1 MITDDFYKSP
11 FYRLLTFVTSN
22 FKRIRNMRKLVK
34 LIMLVFVILFVVFPC
49 KAEGYGKY
57 YQGLPFDIPKAV
69 TPAIPELEVSLA
81 EYGGIGNGMTLNTQA
96 FAAAMADLSERG
108 GGHLIVP
115 EGIWLT
121 GPIVLKSNIDL
132 HVLKNAIVLFT
143 PDKTQ
148 YPLLSPDEGTS
159 GSRCQSPISAYHESN
174 FSITGEGV
182 FDGNGELW
190 RPVKRFKVSNAEWN
204 SFIKTGGTVK
214 QDGAIWYPETSSEK
228 LAKKRPRMVRFVR
241 CERVLLHGFTVCS
254 VSPEM
259 KEKCGVLTA

>member
-96 FAAAMADLSERG
+96 FAAAIADLSERG

-132 HVLKNAIVLFT
+132 HVLKMQLFYLHLIKRNILYYHRMRALLEAVANLLSVLIMKVIFQLPVKVYLMVTENSGVRSSVLRLAMQNGIVL
-143 PDKTQ
+143 
-148 YPLLSPDEGTS
+148 
-159 GSRCQSPISAYHESN
+159 
-174 FSITGEGV
+174 
-182 FDGNGELW
+182 
-190 RPVKRFKVSNAEWN
+190 
-204 SFIKTGGTVK
+204 
-214 QDGAIWYPETSSEK
+214 
-228 LAKKRPRMVRFVR
+228 
-241 CERVLLHGFTVCS
+241 
-254 VSPEM
+254 
-259 KEKCGVLTA
+259 

>member
-1 MITDDFYKSP
+1 
-11 FYRLLTFVTSN
+11 
-22 FKRIRNMRKLVK
+22 MRKLVK

-49 KAEGYGKY
+49 EAEGYGKY
-57 YQGLPFDIPKAV
+57 YQGLPYDIPKAV

-96 FAAAMADLSERG
+96 FAAAIADLSERG

-148 YPLLSPDEGTS
+148 YPLLSPDEALLEAVANLLS
-159 GSRCQSPISAYHESN
+159 VLIMKVIFQ
-174 FSITGEGV
+174 
-182 FDGNGELW
+182 L
-190 RPVKRFKVSNAEWN
+190 PVKVYLMVTENYGVR
-204 SFIKTGGTVK
+204 
-214 QDGAIWYPETSSEK
+214 SSVLR
-228 LAKKRPRMVRFVR
+228 LAMQNGI
-241 CERVLLHGFTVCS
+241 VL
-254 VSPEM
+254 
-259 KEKCGVLTA
+259 

>member
-132 HVLKNAIVLFT
+132 HVLIKRNILYYHRMRALLEAVANLLSVLIMKVIFQLPVKVYLMVTENYGVRSSVLRLAMQNGIVL
-143 PDKTQ
+143 
-148 YPLLSPDEGTS
+148 
-159 GSRCQSPISAYHESN
+159 
-174 FSITGEGV
+174 
-182 FDGNGELW
+182 
-190 RPVKRFKVSNAEWN
+190 
-204 SFIKTGGTVK
+204 
-214 QDGAIWYPETSSEK
+214 
-228 LAKKRPRMVRFVR
+228 
-241 CERVLLHGFTVCS
+241 
-254 VSPEM
+254 
-259 KEKCGVLTA
+259 

>member
-81 EYGGIGNGMTLNTQA
+81 EYGGIGNGMKLNTQA
-96 FAAAMADLSERG
+96 FAAAIADLSERG

-121 GPIVLKSNIDL
+121 GPVVLKSNIDL

-159 GSRCQSPISAYHESN
+159 GSRCQSPISAYRRIMASGQA
-174 FSITGEGV
+174 F
-182 FDGNGELW
+182 
-190 RPVKRFKVSNAEWN
+190 
-204 SFIKTGGTVK
+204 
-214 QDGAIWYPETSSEK
+214 
-228 LAKKRPRMVRFVR
+228 
-241 CERVLLHGFTVCS
+241 
-254 VSPEM
+254 
-259 KEKCGVLTA
+259 